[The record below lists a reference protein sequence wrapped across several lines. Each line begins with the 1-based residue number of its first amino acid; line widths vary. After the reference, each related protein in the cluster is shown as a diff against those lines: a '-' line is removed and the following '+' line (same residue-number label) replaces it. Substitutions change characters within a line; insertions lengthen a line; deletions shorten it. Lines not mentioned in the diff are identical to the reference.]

1 MKKTLKKFSANMS
14 NSDFVDLIIQLDNI
28 DNGNLCE
35 DDDDYLCDFYDGLYK
50 ICKNQIDNNLN
61 NNMFLVNRGETI
73 GNFMNFLR
81 MVSL

>member
-1 MKKTLKKFSANMS
+1 MKKILKKFSANMS
-14 NSDFVDLIIQLDNI
+14 NSDFVYLITQLDNI

-35 DDDDYLCDFYDGLYK
+35 DDDDYLCDFYNNLYK
-50 ICKNQIDNNLN
+50 VCSKQIDSNLN

-81 MVSL
+81 MVNL